1 MSPHDVL
8 SLHPSEERGESTEM
22 TEVDGADTP
31 PGQTLFLIQRH
42 REGDAQALQ
51 QLVERYY
58 PRVRRIVGVRVRTH
72 LLALTTIED
81 IVQDVFV
88 RVIEG
93 LESYELRDDARWID
107 WVARVAEREIYGQ
120 TRHHDTQKRSGRL
133 VDLVRNA
140 AGSAASR
147 SLPADTTGVDSK
159 AESRELED
167 LVDQCLSSL
176 PEAHREVVLLRDY
189 AGDSWRSI
197 AEKMGRP
204 SPEACQ
210 ELHRR
215 ALRELRECVRRKT

>member
-1 MSPHDVL
+1 MTGLDAAGT
-8 SLHPSEERGESTEM
+8 PSE
-22 TEVDGADTP
+22 
-31 PGQTLFLIQRH
+31 QTFLLIQRH
-42 REGDAQALQ
+42 RGGDPEALR

-58 PRVRRIVGVRVRTH
+58 PRVRRIVGVRVRQR

-81 IVQDVFV
+81 VVQDVFV

-107 WVARVAEREIYGQ
+107 WVARIAEREIYGQ
-120 TRHHDTQKRSGRL
+120 ARHHDAVKRDANL
-133 VDLVRNA
+133 VDLVRHA
-140 AGSAASR
+140 AGSVTSW
-147 SLPADTTGVDSK
+147 SLPADTTGVDAK
-159 AESRELED
+159 VAIRELEE

-215 ALRELRECVRRKT
+215 ALRELRECVRRKI